1 MRSTDDVPPQP
12 VTGHHRP
19 VRPRFRGISHLIAFF
34 VAVIVGP
41 LLVVGSTTTAARVS
55 TAVYAVALAALFGF
69 SALLHRGRWSPG
81 VEPWMRRLD
90 HSTIFVFI
98 AGTYTPVVALSLGS
112 DATGVLVAAWV
123 GAGLGVVVTIAWID
137 APRWVTT
144 SCYLGVGWIAL
155 AVLPQLFDS
164 LGTVRFLLLASGG
177 LLFSTG
183 AVVYARKRPDPVPS
197 VFGYHEVFHALVIAA
212 VALHFGLI
220 TSLPR

>member
-1 MRSTDDVPPQP
+1 MRSTDDVPLPP
-12 VTGHHRP
+12 SVNDRP
-19 VRPRFRGISHLIAFF
+19 VRPQLRGVSHLVAFF
-34 VAVIVGP
+34 VAVVAGP
-41 LLVVGSTTTAARVS
+41 VLVVASTSTAARVS

-69 SALLHRGRWSPG
+69 SALLHRGHWTPA

-123 GAGLGVVVTIAWID
+123 GASLGVVVTLVWID

-144 SCYLGVGWIAL
+144 ACYLGVGWLAL
-155 AVLPQLFDS
+155 AVLPQLYDS
-164 LGTVRFLLLASGG
+164 LGTVRFVLLAGGG

-183 AVVYARKRPDPVPS
+183 AVVYARQRPDPVPS

-220 TSLPR
+220 TSLAR